1 MKKCTSIVMA
11 LIAMV
16 LLLTGC
22 PHPVSGDEPDVM
34 VLTLDYSGLSR
45 AADVDKV
52 TVKYGWAGNDA
63 GDEHYAQEVT
73 ATISGYKATVEC
85 DKTYAKPGDWVGFD
99 HTKIK
104 LLDAS
109 GNAIA
114 CRWNA
119 DWFEYDED
127 GVTLTA
133 SDVVSEKATLTL
145 RFTGFEIPG
154 GSVSVHYGADDGTY
168 VDATATVAEDGKSAT
183 VLLDKQYT
191 NNSGWF
197 NGMVFTV
204 KDDGR
209 NEISGV
215 TYTNYCEYNKDGMS
229 LELIVDSADYID
241 LDPVTFENK
250 EKNSWIDAKAICD
263 ITATIS
269 QLKITVS
276 NVTGYTWMCYGSCW
290 VDSDNPGGWIGN
302 LTDEGNGTFTA
313 TITDSTHIAKL
324 QSAGIIVYGGEN
336 TGSGTVTVSYVAAN

>member
-34 VLTLDYSGLSR
+34 VLTLDYSGLSNKD
-45 AADVDKV
+45 AVK
-52 TVKYGWAGNDA
+52 TVKVQYGWAGNDA
-63 GDEHYAQEVT
+63 GDEHYAPEVT

-85 DKTYAKPGDWVGFD
+85 DKTYAKTSEDWVGFD

-133 SDVVSEKATLTL
+133 SDVVSEKAILTLT
-145 RFTGFEIPG
+145 FTGFEIPG

-168 VDATATVAEDGKSAT
+168 VDTTATVAEDGKSAT
-183 VLLDKQYT
+183 VLLDKQYA
-191 NNSGWF
+191 NNAGWF
-197 NGMVFTV
+197 NKMVFTV
-204 KDDGR
+204 TDESG
-209 NEISGV
+209 NE
-215 TYTNYCEYNKDGMS
+215 
-229 LELIVDSADYID
+229 
-241 LDPVTFENK
+241 
-250 EKNSWIDAKAICD
+250 
-263 ITATIS
+263 
-269 QLKITVS
+269 VS
-276 NVTGYTWMCYGSCW
+276 NVTYTKYCEFQSSGMSLTLVVDTDTYTTLFTSTSLSGSLTEI
-290 VDSDNPGGWIGN
+290 VSVNTLSSLSIKKLKVQFIASADSGW
-302 LTDEGNGTFTA
+302 A
-313 TITDSTHIAKL
+313 TITSSASDWDANKIELKNFWDESIRGYSTVITDADAIASYKANGIYL
-324 QSAGIIVYGGEN
+324 AGAD
-336 TGSGTVTVSYVAAN
+336 GTVTVSYVAAN